1 MSNKFMLLNY
11 MIKLL
16 ILKLLNI
23 FKSLINLLLR
33 LIIKL
38 IKTFSFII
46 LIKKYY
52 SYFKI
57 IFNTL
62 KKFEHYYIFKYFIK
76 SLGIFNILLSVFTIF
91 ILTDYQ
97 NHDYIKILEQYLNQN
112 ELFISIR
119 KYLKRILKYLIDL
132 FSIDNFPD
140 GNVENNLPKGGN
152 KIPQEEGKYFTF
164 YVSCFI
170 VLTLFS
176 IGIYK
181 SNIIDFNLITTYINT
196 FFNNLFSKGG
206 DDPGISDNEDITLTD
221 NRISKDNIPN
231 IIITEPDVKTDN
243 IPSIQSVLTTET
255 LPGSFPDDSSIP
267 SVKKAT
273 VFYTEETGDSA
284 KALENRLNEILGKK

>member
-1 MSNKFMLLNY
+1 

-52 SYFKI
+52 SYFKFI
-57 IFNTL
+57 SIYLKNFKYYYIYICFIRIIAIFNM
-62 KKFEHYYIFKYFIK
+62 
-76 SLGIFNILLSVFTIF
+76 LLAGF
-91 ILTDYQ
+91 ILTDFQ
-97 NHDYIKILEQYLNQN
+97 NDYIKILEQYLNQN

>member
-1 MSNKFMLLNY
+1 

-62 KKFEHYYIFKYFIK
+62 KKFNHYYIFKYFIK
-76 SLGIFNILLSVFTIF
+76 SLSIFNILLSVFTIF
-91 ILTDYQ
+91 ILTDFQ
-97 NHDYIKILEQYLNQN
+97 NDYIKILSQYLNQN

-152 KIPQEEGKYFTF
+152 KIPQDEGKYFTF

-243 IPSIQSVLTTET
+243 INSIQSVLTTET
-255 LPGSFPDDSSIP
+255 LPGSFPDNSSIP

>member
-1 MSNKFMLLNY
+1 MSNKFILLNY

-62 KKFEHYYIFKYFIK
+62 KKFNHYYIFKYFIK
-76 SLGIFNILLSVFTIF
+76 SLSIFNILLSVFTIF

-97 NHDYIKILEQYLNQN
+97 NHDYIILIEQYLNQN

-152 KIPQEEGKYFTF
+152 KIPQDEGKYFTF

-181 SNIIDFNLITTYINT
+181 SNII
-196 FFNNLFSKGG
+196 
-206 DDPGISDNEDITLTD
+206 E
-221 NRISKDNIPN
+221 
-231 IIITEPDVKTDN
+231 
-243 IPSIQSVLTTET
+243 
-255 LPGSFPDDSSIP
+255 
-267 SVKKAT
+267 
-273 VFYTEETGDSA
+273 
-284 KALENRLNEILGKK
+284 

>member
-1 MSNKFMLLNY
+1 MSNKFILLNY

-62 KKFEHYYIFKYFIK
+62 KKFNHYYIFKYFIK
-76 SLGIFNILLSVFTIF
+76 SLSIFNILLSVFTIF

-97 NHDYIKILEQYLNQN
+97 NHDYIILIEQYLNQN

-152 KIPQEEGKYFTF
+152 
-164 YVSCFI
+164 
-170 VLTLFS
+170 
-176 IGIYK
+176 
-181 SNIIDFNLITTYINT
+181 N
-196 FFNNLFSKGG
+196 
-206 DDPGISDNEDITLTD
+206 PGISDNEDITLTD

>member
-1 MSNKFMLLNY
+1 MSNKFILLNY

-62 KKFEHYYIFKYFIK
+62 KKFNHYYIFKYFIK

-91 ILTDYQ
+91 ILTDFQ
-97 NHDYIKILEQYLNQN
+97 NDYIKILEQYLNQN

>member
-1 MSNKFMLLNY
+1 

-62 KKFEHYYIFKYFIK
+62 KKFNHYYIFKYFIK

-91 ILTDYQ
+91 ILTDFQ
-97 NHDYIKILEQYLNQN
+97 NDYIKILEQYLNQN

>member
-1 MSNKFMLLNY
+1 MSNKFILLNY

-62 KKFEHYYIFKYFIK
+62 KKFNHYYIFKYFIK
-76 SLGIFNILLSVFTIF
+76 SLSIFNILLSVFTIF
-91 ILTDYQ
+91 ILTDFQ
-97 NHDYIKILEQYLNQN
+97 NDYIKILSQYLNQN

-152 KIPQEEGKYFTF
+152 KIPQDEGKYFTF

-255 LPGSFPDDSSIP
+255 LPGSFPDNSSIP

>member
-1 MSNKFMLLNY
+1 MLLNY

-52 SYFKI
+52 SYFKFI
-57 IFNTL
+57 SIYLKNFKYYYIYICFIRIIAIFNM
-62 KKFEHYYIFKYFIK
+62 
-76 SLGIFNILLSVFTIF
+76 LLAGF
-91 ILTDYQ
+91 ILTDFQ
-97 NHDYIKILEQYLNQN
+97 NDYIKILEQYLNQN

>member
-1 MSNKFMLLNY
+1 MSNKFILLNY

-62 KKFEHYYIFKYFIK
+62 KKFNHYYIFKYFIK

-91 ILTDYQ
+91 ILTDFQ
-97 NHDYIKILEQYLNQN
+97 NDYIKILSQYLNQN

-140 GNVENNLPKGGN
+140 GNVENNLSKVGN
-152 KIPQEEGKYFTF
+152 KIPQDEGKYFTF

-231 IIITEPDVKTDN
+231 IIITEPDAKTDN

-284 KALENRLNEILGKK
+284 KALENRLNKILGKK